1 MKTLQVLVQSI
12 ARISDRVGTRGLDTG
27 LGSIPTLP
35 PREERQQK
43 KWALPRVQMM
53 SAWWMNNGK
62 MPNFITRKMQIK
74 IAGPPYTCEENQQ
87 QNQACLHTS
96 MAVHTYNPDT
106 WEAEEDLNSSL
117 GYRAKPCLKK
127 KGGWMGGQNA
137 PQA

>member
-1 MKTLQVLVQSI
+1 MQSI
-12 ARISDRVGTRGLDTG
+12 AHISDRVGTRDLDTG

-74 IAGPPYTCEENQQ
+74 IAGPPTPVRKTTNKIKH
-87 QNQACLHTS
+87 ACTLAWWHT
-96 MAVHTYNPDT
+96 PIIPI
-106 WEAEEDLNSSL
+106 L
-117 GYRAKPCLKK
+117 GKRKRISTPA
-127 KGGWMGGQNA
+127 
-137 PQA
+137 